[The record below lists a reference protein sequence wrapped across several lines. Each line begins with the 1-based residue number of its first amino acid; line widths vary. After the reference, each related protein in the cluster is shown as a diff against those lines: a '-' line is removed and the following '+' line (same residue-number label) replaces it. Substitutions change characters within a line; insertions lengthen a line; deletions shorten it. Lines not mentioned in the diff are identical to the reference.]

1 MHDVAD
7 DGRKNDDLVRGE
19 IELDARQIAR
29 GGGDRSTI
37 VDAAF
42 GRGLTAL
49 VGEYVEAQTL
59 GGYFDAALLIDPRPR
74 SR

>member
-1 MHDVAD
+1 MHDLAD

-19 IELDARQIAR
+19 IEFDARQI
-29 GGGDRSTI
+29 DRSTI
-37 VDAAF
+37 VNAAF

-59 GGYFDAALLIDPRPR
+59 GEYFDAALLIDPDRL